1 MEFRHKTAL
10 RALLKWSLEV
20 KRIKE
25 EGVKAPV
32 KRLSILPSSI
42 KDPTKTQVAWSR
54 GFACDQY
61 RTTWHS
67 SEIAVR
73 LWFDKVMTGG
83 ARKKVAAS
91 SAASNIAV
99 SAKVDLSEEQK
110 TDVRE
115 AFNLFDSGST
125 GFIDTKDL
133 KVKYI
138 CMFMSCNFNLHI
150 ILLYYTS
157 QV

>member
-1 MEFRHKTAL
+1 
-10 RALLKWSLEV
+10 
-20 KRIKE
+20 
-25 EGVKAPV
+25 
-32 KRLSILPSSI
+32 
-42 KDPTKTQVAWSR
+42 
-54 GFACDQY
+54 
-61 RTTWHS
+61 
-67 SEIAVR
+67 
-73 LWFDKVMTGG
+73 MTGG

-133 KVKYI
+133 KVKSTYTFRSCI
-138 CMFMSCNFNLHI
+138 HFMFKFGIFLGQPSREIRLLNL
-150 ILLYYTS
+150 TRS
-157 QV
+157 R

>member
-1 MEFRHKTAL
+1 
-10 RALLKWSLEV
+10 
-20 KRIKE
+20 
-25 EGVKAPV
+25 
-32 KRLSILPSSI
+32 
-42 KDPTKTQVAWSR
+42 
-54 GFACDQY
+54 
-61 RTTWHS
+61 
-67 SEIAVR
+67 
-73 LWFDKVMTGG
+73 MTGG

-138 CMFMSCNFNLHI
+138 CTLMLMSCNFNLQI
-150 ILLYYTS
+150 ILLYYIS

>member
-1 MEFRHKTAL
+1 M
-10 RALLKWSLEV
+10 V
-20 KRIKE
+20 
-25 EGVKAPV
+25 
-32 KRLSILPSSI
+32 
-42 KDPTKTQVAWSR
+42 
-54 GFACDQY
+54 
-61 RTTWHS
+61 
-67 SEIAVR
+67 
-73 LWFDKVMTGG
+73 WFDKVMTGG

-138 CMFMSCNFNLHI
+138 CTLMLMSCNFNLQI
-150 ILLYYTS
+150 ILLYYIS

>member
-1 MEFRHKTAL
+1 
-10 RALLKWSLEV
+10 
-20 KRIKE
+20 
-25 EGVKAPV
+25 
-32 KRLSILPSSI
+32 
-42 KDPTKTQVAWSR
+42 
-54 GFACDQY
+54 
-61 RTTWHS
+61 
-67 SEIAVR
+67 
-73 LWFDKVMTGG
+73 MTGG

-133 KVKYI
+133 KVKSI
-138 CMFMSCNFNLHI
+138 CTFMFMFCN
-150 ILLYYTS
+150 
-157 QV
+157 

>member
-1 MEFRHKTAL
+1 M
-10 RALLKWSLEV
+10 KW
-20 KRIKE
+20 IKE
-25 EGVKAPV
+25 ERVKAPV
-32 KRLSILPSSI
+32 KRLSILPSKIQPQHKLPGSI
-42 KDPTKTQVAWSR
+42 VVRVINIALP
-54 GFACDQY
+54 
-61 RTTWHS
+61 WHS

-73 LWFDKVMTGG
+73 LWFGIVMTGG

-133 KVKYI
+133 KVKSTYT
-138 CMFMSCNFNLHI
+138 FMSCIHFMFKFGFFLGQPSREIRLLNL
-150 ILLYYTS
+150 TRS
-157 QV
+157 R

>member
-1 MEFRHKTAL
+1 
-10 RALLKWSLEV
+10 
-20 KRIKE
+20 
-25 EGVKAPV
+25 
-32 KRLSILPSSI
+32 
-42 KDPTKTQVAWSR
+42 
-54 GFACDQY
+54 
-61 RTTWHS
+61 
-67 SEIAVR
+67 
-73 LWFDKVMTGG
+73 MTGG

-133 KVKYI
+133 KVKSM
-138 CMFMSCNFNLHI
+138 CMFIVMFCQNFNLC
-150 ILLYYTS
+150 LLYIHYM
-157 QV
+157 